1 MQQWPGTIMVRTRQT
16 LQSTVRTFVD
26 SALSSRCRLTIY
38 MEPPSL
44 YESWGVPPPFKHGS
58 GCIVHRLD
66 INPRTYTQTLGV
78 MLSRCMS
85 NQASVE
91 ENPQQRVTPDY
102 PWQWC
107 CCCAWASICRCRDC
121 SSTAGASNTLKICC
135 TSASII
141 YNCSAPMQH
150 IDGI

>member
-1 MQQWPGTIMVRTRQT
+1 MAWYHHGTHQANSSIHSPDLCRFCLELQMQAYNIHGASKLVRIMG
-16 LQSTVRTFVD
+16 S
-26 SALSSRCRLTIY
+26 
-38 MEPPSL
+38 
-44 YESWGVPPPFKHGS
+44 PPPPLHGS

-66 INPRTYTQTLGV
+66 INPRTYTQPLGI

-102 PWQWC
+102 PWQWY

-121 SSTAGASNTLKICC
+121 SSTAGASNNLKICC
-135 TSASII
+135 TSASMI